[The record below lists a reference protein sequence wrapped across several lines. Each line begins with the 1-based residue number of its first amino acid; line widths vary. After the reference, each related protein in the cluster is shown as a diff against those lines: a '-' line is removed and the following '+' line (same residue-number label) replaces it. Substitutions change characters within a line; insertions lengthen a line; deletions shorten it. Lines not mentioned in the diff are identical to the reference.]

1 MTTPSP
7 KQKLLRQRQN
17 GEETSVLLL
26 KHTFLVMGE

>member
-1 MTTPSP
+1 MTTPS

-26 KHTFLVMGE
+26 KHTFLVMRE